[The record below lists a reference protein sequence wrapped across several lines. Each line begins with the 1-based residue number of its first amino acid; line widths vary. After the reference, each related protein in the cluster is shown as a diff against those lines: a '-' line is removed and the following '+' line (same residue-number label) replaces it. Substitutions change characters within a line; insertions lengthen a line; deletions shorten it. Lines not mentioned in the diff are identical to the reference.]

1 MVKKTLLSMAIAA
14 AVVSLAGCNVSTTDK
29 YDNKII
35 NEGVQYGPAS
45 SVYPIFAPEA
55 GQVPLAIDFL
65 FADAGASDGTTNT
78 ADTCPAVTTAINKLD
93 GFSTVAPLYIEFS
106 ADLDP
111 ATVQAG
117 ETVILVKLANA
128 KDHSSIDA
136 LDLVTI
142 LEATNGVPFSPKGIA
157 PTSYEAN
164 VISMNDGRTP
174 AIQIL
179 LKEPLEPKTKYLVM
193 LTNGIKGANGETIGQ
208 STTYAHAIGSDEIVN
223 PDLAPVRGALQGWQ
237 QLAQGFLA
245 SGTPLVANAKG
256 KAVFNYAFTTGG
268 TDDVLKAM
276 AAPGTFLQGQVAAQI
291 TSIDIGEGA
300 ITAAVIG
307 GGGNQAAADAQLD
320 TIAGLVATQINA
332 ENPGTLPTTDGATIR
347 PILKSTESLQPYYL
361 AGLRMAITTSKGA
374 PVIAAIDTPKSRDY
388 NAIIS
393 APNTAV
399 PVSYDAF
406 LTAQVTPKVEA
417 QITSIAV
424 GEGAITQAVIGGG
437 GNQAAA
443 DAQLDTIAGLV
454 ATQIN
459 AENPGTLPTTDGAT
473 IRPILK
479 STESLQPYYLAGL
492 RMAITTS
499 KGAPVI
505 AAIDTPKSRDYNA
518 IISAPNTA
526 VPVSYDA
533 FLTAQVTPKVEAQI
547 ISIAV
552 GEGAITQA
560 VIGGGGNQAAAD
572 AQLDTIA
579 GLVATQINAENPG
592 TLPTTDGATI
602 RPILKSTESLQP
614 YYLTGLRTAI
624 TTSQVDALSSKGN
637 IYQGGLSIPNYLPA
651 SEAGKADGE
660 LGTWIASA
668 DAATALGLD
677 AAPTDVDG
685 STNVTYRFPFAKNL
699 GMNTVPVMATL
710 PDATACPKP
719 ADGYP
724 VVIYQHGITVD
735 RTAGV
740 LVGNALATSPVCTA
754 MVAIDHTMHGV
765 APGNAT
771 GLVFSTEKVAS
782 SVNLQD
788 PSTYA
793 ASPFAAVRAGTLAQ
807 NPDNWMKD
815 LHERHNN
822 VGKNAAQANVE
833 MKFASAGETADV
845 GASGDLYIN
854 LNNFARTRDAMR
866 QTVLDLMN
874 LNASIGAMDIDGSG
888 DLVVSPDGTITNPDL
903 DPSKVYFIGHSL
915 GAIIGT
921 TFVAVNNDPD
931 VQAFNGNLP
940 KIQGAI
946 LGNGGGGVVKLLENS
961 PSIGGAKILPG
972 LQAAAGLDQGSAD
985 IEKFFGVMQAM
996 VDSADPINFAGAE
1009 HMKTLPILSYEA
1021 VGGVGDAKPDLVVPN
1036 NALNAT
1042 VATAKSYLAGTD
1054 PLVKLLGITTQYD
1067 QSTASALQQNPDGI
1081 RANVRVGTGDHSTFS
1096 NANPQDTF
1104 AEIYGQIGSFI
1115 LSAGKAVNVDN
1126 TDVLE
1131 PAE

>member
-65 FADAGASDGTTNT
+65 FADAADSDGTANT
-78 ADTCPAVTTAINKLD
+78 ADTTPPVTTALNKLD

-111 ATVQAG
+111 STVVAG
-117 ETVILVKLANA
+117 QSVFLVKLRNGV
-128 KDHSSIDA
+128 DDPSIDA
-136 LDLVTI
+136 LNIDTI
-142 LEATNGVPFSPKGIA
+142 LASNPTNPFSSKPITPA
-157 PTSYEAN
+157 SYEARY
-164 VISMNDGRTP
+164 ITMDDGRTP

-179 LKEPLEPKTKYLVM
+179 LKEPLEPKTKYLVV
-193 LTNGIKGANGETIGQ
+193 LTDGIKGTNGETIGQ

-361 AGLRMAITTSKGA
+361 
-374 PVIAAIDTPKSRDY
+374 
-388 NAIIS
+388 
-393 APNTAV
+393 
-399 PVSYDAF
+399 
-406 LTAQVTPKVEA
+406 
-417 QITSIAV
+417 
-424 GEGAITQAVIGGG
+424 
-437 GNQAAA
+437 
-443 DAQLDTIAGLV
+443 
-454 ATQIN
+454 
-459 AENPGTLPTTDGAT
+459 
-473 IRPILK
+473 
-479 STESLQPYYLAGL
+479 
-492 RMAITTS
+492 
-499 KGAPVI
+499 
-505 AAIDTPKSRDYNA
+505 
-518 IISAPNTA
+518 
-526 VPVSYDA
+526 
-533 FLTAQVTPKVEAQI
+533 
-547 ISIAV
+547 
-552 GEGAITQA
+552 
-560 VIGGGGNQAAAD
+560 
-572 AQLDTIA
+572 
-579 GLVATQINAENPG
+579 
-592 TLPTTDGATI
+592 
-602 RPILKSTESLQP
+602 
-614 YYLTGLRTAI
+614 TGLRTAI

-660 LGTWIASA
+660 LGTWVAST

-677 AAPTDVDG
+677 AAPTDVDD

-740 LVGNALATSPVCTA
+740 LVGNALAKACVA

-771 GLVFSTEKVAS
+771 GLVFSTDKIS
-782 SVNLQD
+782 STAQGVDLAKLMGGTVDEQKAEQAKLA
-788 PSTYA
+788 T
-793 ASPFAAVRAGTLAQ
+793 SPFAFFLHNPAVNGVNSALA
-807 NPDNWMKD
+807 DIA
-815 LHERHNN
+815 ERHNN
-822 VGKNAAQANVE
+822 VGKDAAQANVQ
-833 MKFASAGETADV
+833 MKFASAGDAADV

-874 LNASIGAMDIDGSG
+874 LNATIGDMDVDADGNS
-888 DLVVSPDGTITNPDL
+888 DFDA
-903 DPSKVYFIGHSL
+903 SKVYFVGHSL

-972 LQAAAGLDQGSAD
+972 LQAAAGLEQGSAD

-1021 VGGVGDAKPDLVVPN
+1021 VGGVDDAKPDLVVPN
-1036 NALNAT
+1036 NALDAE
-1042 VATAKSYLAGTD
+1042 VATTKSYLAGTD
-1054 PLVKLLGITTQYD
+1054 PLVTLLGIETQFD
-1067 QSTASALQQNPDGI
+1067 DSAVTLADPDGV
-1081 RANVRVGTGDHSTFS
+1081 RVNVRVGTGDHSTFS

>member
-479 STESLQPYYLAGL
+479 STESLQPYYL
-492 RMAITTS
+492 
-499 KGAPVI
+499 
-505 AAIDTPKSRDYNA
+505 
-518 IISAPNTA
+518 
-526 VPVSYDA
+526 
-533 FLTAQVTPKVEAQI
+533 
-547 ISIAV
+547 
-552 GEGAITQA
+552 
-560 VIGGGGNQAAAD
+560 
-572 AQLDTIA
+572 
-579 GLVATQINAENPG
+579 
-592 TLPTTDGATI
+592 
-602 RPILKSTESLQP
+602 
-614 YYLTGLRTAI
+614 TGLRTAI

-660 LGTWIASA
+660 LGTWVASA

-788 PSTYA
+788 PSTYT
-793 ASPFAAVRAGTLAQ
+793 ASPFAAVRAATLAQ
-807 NPDNWMKD
+807 TSVPW
-815 LHERHNN
+815 LEALGERHNN
-822 VGKNAAQANVE
+822 VGKDASSQNVA
-833 MKFASAGETADV
+833 MKFAAAGDAADV

-874 LNASIGAMDIDGSG
+874 LNATIGDMDVDADGNS
-888 DLVVSPDGTITNPDL
+888 DFDA
-903 DPSKVYFIGHSL
+903 SKVYFVGHSL

-972 LQAAAGLDQGSAD
+972 LKAAAGLEQGSAD

-1036 NALNAT
+1036 NALDAE

-1054 PLVKLLGITTQYD
+1054 PLVTLLGIETQFD
-1067 QSTASALQQNPDGI
+1067 DSA
-1081 RANVRVGTGDHSTFS
+1081 
-1096 NANPQDTF
+1096 
-1104 AEIYGQIGSFI
+1104 
-1115 LSAGKAVNVDN
+1115 VDRK
-1126 TDVLE
+1126 
-1131 PAE
+1131 

>member
-65 FADAGASDGTTNT
+65 FADAADSDGTANT
-78 ADTCPAVTTAINKLD
+78 ADTTPPVTTALNKLD

-111 ATVQAG
+111 STVVAG
-117 ETVILVKLANA
+117 QSVFLVKLRNGV
-128 KDHSSIDA
+128 DDPSIDA
-136 LDLVTI
+136 LNIDTI
-142 LEATNGVPFSPKGIA
+142 LASNPTNPFSSKPITPA
-157 PTSYEAN
+157 SYEARY
-164 VISMNDGRTP
+164 ITMDDGRTP

-179 LKEPLEPKTKYLVM
+179 LKEPLEPKTKYLVV
-193 LTNGIKGANGETIGQ
+193 LTDGIKGTNGETIGQ
-208 STTYAHAIGSDEIVN
+208 STTYAHAIGSDKIVN

-245 SGTPLVANAKG
+245 SETPLVANAKG

-361 AGLRMAITTSKGA
+361 AGLRMAITTSKDA

-406 LTAQVTPKVEA
+406 LTAQVTPNVEA

-443 DAQLDTIAGLV
+443 DAQLDAIAGLV
-454 ATQIN
+454 ATQI
-459 AENPGTLPTTDGAT
+459 D
-473 IRPILK
+473 
-479 STESLQPYYLAGL
+479 
-492 RMAITTS
+492 
-499 KGAPVI
+499 
-505 AAIDTPKSRDYNA
+505 
-518 IISAPNTA
+518 
-526 VPVSYDA
+526 
-533 FLTAQVTPKVEAQI
+533 
-547 ISIAV
+547 
-552 GEGAITQA
+552 
-560 VIGGGGNQAAAD
+560 
-572 AQLDTIA
+572 
-579 GLVATQINAENPG
+579 AENPG

-660 LGTWIASA
+660 LGTWVASA

-788 PSTYA
+788 PSTYT
-793 ASPFAAVRAGTLAQ
+793 ASPFAAVRAATLAQ
-807 NPDNWMKD
+807 TSVPW
-815 LHERHNN
+815 LEALGERHNN
-822 VGKNAAQANVE
+822 VGKDASSQNVA
-833 MKFASAGETADV
+833 MKFAAAGDAADV

-874 LNASIGAMDIDGSG
+874 LNATIGDMDVDADGNS
-888 DLVVSPDGTITNPDL
+888 DFDA
-903 DPSKVYFIGHSL
+903 SKVYFVGHSL

-972 LQAAAGLDQGSAD
+972 LQAAAGLEQGSAD

-996 VDSADPINFAGAE
+996 VDSADPINFVSAP
-1009 HMKTLPILSYEA
+1009 HMQTLPILSYEA
-1021 VGGVGDAKPDLVVPN
+1021 VGGVDDAKPDLVVPN
-1036 NALNAT
+1036 NALDAE

-1054 PLVKLLGITTQYD
+1054 PLVTLLGIETQFD
-1067 QSTASALQQNPDGI
+1067 DSAVTLADPDGV
-1081 RANVRVGTGDHSTFS
+1081 RVNVRVGTGDHSTFS
-1096 NANPQDTF
+1096 NADPQETF

-1115 LSAGKAVNVDN
+1115 LQAGKAVQVTDN
-1126 TDVLE
+1126 SVLA
-1131 PAE
+1131 PAAE

>member
-65 FADAGASDGTTNT
+65 FADAADSDGTANT
-78 ADTCPAVTTAINKLD
+78 ADTTPPVTTALNKLD

-111 ATVQAG
+111 STVVAG
-117 ETVILVKLANA
+117 QSVFLVKLRNGV
-128 KDHSSIDA
+128 DDPSIDA
-136 LDLVTI
+136 LNIDTI
-142 LEATNGVPFSPKGIA
+142 LASNPTNPFSSKPITPA
-157 PTSYEAN
+157 SYEARY
-164 VISMNDGRTP
+164 ITMDDGRTP

-179 LKEPLEPKTKYLVM
+179 LKEPLEPKTKYLVV
-193 LTNGIKGANGETIGQ
+193 LTDGIKGTNGETIGQ

-332 ENPGTLPTTDGATIR
+332 EYPGTLPTTDGATFR

-361 AGLRMAITTSKGA
+361 ASLRMAITNSKGD

-437 GNQAAA
+437 GNKE
-443 DAQLDTIAGLV
+443 
-454 ATQIN
+454 
-459 AENPGTLPTTDGAT
+459 AEDE
-473 IRPILK
+473 K
-479 STESLQPYYLAGL
+479 
-492 RMAITTS
+492 
-499 KGAPVI
+499 
-505 AAIDTPKSRDYNA
+505 
-518 IISAPNTA
+518 
-526 VPVSYDA
+526 
-533 FLTAQVTPKVEAQI
+533 
-547 ISIAV
+547 
-552 GEGAITQA
+552 
-560 VIGGGGNQAAAD
+560 
-572 AQLDTIA
+572 LDTIA

-660 LGTWIASA
+660 LGTWVASA

-788 PSTYA
+788 PSTYT
-793 ASPFAAVRAGTLAQ
+793 ASPFAAVRAATLAQ
-807 NPDNWMKD
+807 TSVPW
-815 LHERHNN
+815 LEALGERHNN
-822 VGKNAAQANVE
+822 VGKDASSQNVA
-833 MKFASAGETADV
+833 MKFAAAGDAADV

-874 LNASIGAMDIDGSG
+874 LNATIGDMDVDADGNS
-888 DLVVSPDGTITNPDL
+888 DFDA
-903 DPSKVYFIGHSL
+903 SKVYFVGHSL

-972 LQAAAGLDQGSAD
+972 LKAAAGLEQGSAD

>member
-443 DAQLDTIAGLV
+443 DAQLDAIAGLV
-454 ATQIN
+454 ATQI
-459 AENPGTLPTTDGAT
+459 D
-473 IRPILK
+473 
-479 STESLQPYYLAGL
+479 
-492 RMAITTS
+492 
-499 KGAPVI
+499 
-505 AAIDTPKSRDYNA
+505 
-518 IISAPNTA
+518 
-526 VPVSYDA
+526 
-533 FLTAQVTPKVEAQI
+533 
-547 ISIAV
+547 
-552 GEGAITQA
+552 
-560 VIGGGGNQAAAD
+560 
-572 AQLDTIA
+572 
-579 GLVATQINAENPG
+579 AENPG

-624 TTSQVDALSSKGN
+624 TTSQVAALSSKGN

-651 SEAGKADGE
+651 SEAGKADSE
-660 LGTWIASA
+660 LGTWVASA

-685 STNVTYRFPFAKNL
+685 STNVTYRFPFAEK
-699 GMNTVPVMATL
+699 VSDDVIPVMATL
-710 PDATACPKP
+710 PADDGACAKSNFT
-719 ADGYP
+719 DGYP

-740 LVGNALATSPVCTA
+740 LVGNALAKACVA

-771 GLVFSTEKVAS
+771 DLLF
-782 SVNLQD
+782 SVNTIAEGAVDGAGSPTAL
-788 PSTYA
+788 A
-793 ASPFAAVRAGTLAQ
+793 AKSPFAVARAGAAGQGSTFFASL
-807 NPDNWMKD
+807 K
-815 LHERHNN
+815 ERHNN

-833 MKFASAGETADV
+833 MKFASAGATADV

-854 LNNFARTRDAMR
+854 LQNFARTRDAMR

-874 LNASIGAMDIDGSG
+874 LNATIGDMDVDADGNS
-888 DLVVSPDGTITNPDL
+888 DFDA
-903 DPSKVYFIGHSL
+903 SKVYFVGHSL

-972 LQAAAGLDQGSAD
+972 LKAA
-985 IEKFFGVMQAM
+985 
-996 VDSADPINFAGAE
+996 
-1009 HMKTLPILSYEA
+1009 
-1021 VGGVGDAKPDLVVPN
+1021 
-1036 NALNAT
+1036 
-1042 VATAKSYLAGTD
+1042 
-1054 PLVKLLGITTQYD
+1054 
-1067 QSTASALQQNPDGI
+1067 
-1081 RANVRVGTGDHSTFS
+1081 
-1096 NANPQDTF
+1096 
-1104 AEIYGQIGSFI
+1104 
-1115 LSAGKAVNVDN
+1115 
-1126 TDVLE
+1126 
-1131 PAE
+1131 

>member
-65 FADAGASDGTTNT
+65 FADAADSDGTANT
-78 ADTCPAVTTAINKLD
+78 ADTTPPVTTALNKLD

-111 ATVQAG
+111 STVVAG
-117 ETVILVKLANA
+117 QSVFLVKLRNGV
-128 KDHSSIDA
+128 DDPSIDA
-136 LDLVTI
+136 LNIDTI
-142 LEATNGVPFSPKGIA
+142 LASNPTNPFSSKPITPA
-157 PTSYEAN
+157 SYEARY
-164 VISMNDGRTP
+164 ITMDDGRTP

-179 LKEPLEPKTKYLVM
+179 LKEPLEPKTKYLVV
-193 LTNGIKGANGETIGQ
+193 LTDGIKGTNGETIGQ

-276 AAPGTFLQGQVAAQI
+276 AAPGTFL
-291 TSIDIGEGA
+291 
-300 ITAAVIG
+300 
-307 GGGNQAAADAQLD
+307 
-320 TIAGLVATQINA
+320 
-332 ENPGTLPTTDGATIR
+332 
-347 PILKSTESLQPYYL
+347 
-361 AGLRMAITTSKGA
+361 
-374 PVIAAIDTPKSRDY
+374 
-388 NAIIS
+388 
-393 APNTAV
+393 
-399 PVSYDAF
+399 
-406 LTAQVTPKVEA
+406 TAQMPTYMHA
-417 QITSIAV
+417 
-424 GEGAITQAVIGGG
+424 EGAITQKAVAIGV
-437 GNQAAA
+437 ATA
-443 DAQLDTIAGLV
+443 IAGLGADPTPEQIAA
-454 ATQIN
+454 ATAAGTAGGEATAQGQFALIAQGVGQKLN
-459 AENPGTLPTTDGAT
+459 AANVGNPNWTDLPLGDGAALRT
-473 IRPILK
+473 MMIDSDDLR
-479 STESLQPYYLAGL
+479 PYYYAGL
-492 RMAITTS
+492 ITTIADGQ
-499 KGAPVI
+499 GAGL
-505 AAIDTPKSRDYNA
+505 D
-518 IISAPNTA
+518 TA
-526 VPVSYDA
+526 VDKPQTRTYQAIVHGPATPVAVPYDN
-533 FLTAQVTPKVEAQI
+533 FFTAQVAPKVTALI
-547 ISIAV
+547 IEKTQQENPSDLQKIGAAEGIIAASV
-552 GEGAITQA
+552 GS
-560 VIGGGGNQAAAD
+560 AAAE
-572 AQLDTIA
+572 ATLNGIA
-579 GLVATQINAENPG
+579 LQTANVINAGAGSEVV
-592 TLPTTDGATI
+592 PTTNGGADARAVFKNTSSPASI
-602 RPILKSTESLQP
+602 VEGYVKG
-614 YYLTGLRTAI
+614 LTTAI
-624 TTSQVDALSSKGN
+624 VTSQVASLSSGGA

-651 SEAGKADGE
+651 SEAGKADSA
-660 LGTWIASA
+660 LGTWVASA

-710 PDATACPKP
+710 PDATACTKP

-822 VGKNAAQANVE
+822 VGKNAAQANVAMVFKNE
-833 MKFASAGETADV
+833 AGATATADV

-874 LNASIGAMDIDGSG
+874 LNATIGDMDVDADGNS
-888 DLVVSPDGTITNPDL
+888 DFDA
-903 DPSKVYFIGHSL
+903 SKVYFVGHSL

-972 LQAAAGLDQGSAD
+972 LKAAAGLEQGSAD

-1021 VGGVGDAKPDLVVPN
+1021 VGGVDDAKPDLVVPN
-1036 NALNAT
+1036 NALDAE

-1054 PLVKLLGITTQYD
+1054 PLVTLLGIETQFD
-1067 QSTASALQQNPDGI
+1067 DSAVTLADPDGV
-1081 RANVRVGTGDHSTFS
+1081 RVNVRVGTGDHSTFS
-1096 NANPQDTF
+1096 NADPQETF

-1115 LSAGKAVNVDN
+1115 LQAGKAVQVTDN
-1126 TDVLE
+1126 SVLA
-1131 PAE
+1131 PAAE

>member
-35 NEGVQYGPAS
+35 NEGVQYGPTS

-65 FADAGASDGTTNT
+65 FADAGASDGTANT
-78 ADTCPAVTTAINKLD
+78 APDSENPVITALNKLD

-106 ADLDP
+106 EA
-111 ATVQAG
+111 
-117 ETVILVKLANA
+117 
-128 KDHSSIDA
+128 IDA
-136 LDLVTI
+136 NTV
-142 LEATNGVPFSPKGIA
+142 EAGKTVFLAKLNPKGGEA
-157 PTSYEAN
+157 LVVDETNPFNTSSPITPAAYEARA
-164 VISMNDGRTP
+164 ITLDDGRTP

-179 LKEPLEPKTKYLVM
+179 LKKPLEPKTKYLVV
-193 LTNGIKGANGETIGQ
+193 LTDGIKGANGETIGQ

-223 PDLAPVRGALQGWQ
+223 DDLAPVRSALQGWQ
-237 QLAQGFLA
+237 DLANGFLA
-245 SGTPLVANAKG
+245 GVIQSKE
-256 KAVFNYAFTTGG
+256 KSVFNYTFTTGG

-276 AAPGTFLQGQVAAQI
+276 AAPGIFMAKQLPTIAHAEGAISKSVIEEALGLGADQATAEAQAGGTLLQIAQGTAMKINAGAGATVIPVDANTRTVLLASAQFAPMYYAGLITTIADGQGAGLDTAVDKPQTRTYQAIVQGPADAVAVTYDAFFTAQIAAQVEKTVEEQI
-291 TSIDIGEGA
+291 TSIAIGEGA
-300 ITAAVIG
+300 ITQAVID
-307 GGGNQAAADAQLD
+307 GGGNQAMADGQLD
-320 TIAGLVATQINA
+320 LIAGAVATEINA
-332 ENPGTLPTTDGATIR
+332 NDGSLPTTDGATIR
-347 PILKSTESLQPYYL
+347 PVLKSTEELQPYYL
-361 AGLRMAITTSKGA
+361 AGLRKAITDSQIPGA
-374 PVIAAIDTPKSRDY
+374 IAA
-388 NAIIS
+388 N
-393 APNTAV
+393 
-399 PVSYDAF
+399 
-406 LTAQVTPKVEA
+406 L
-417 QITSIAV
+417 
-424 GEGAITQAVIGGG
+424 
-437 GNQAAA
+437 
-443 DAQLDTIAGLV
+443 
-454 ATQIN
+454 
-459 AENPGTLPTTDGAT
+459 PG
-473 IRPILK
+473 
-479 STESLQPYYLAGL
+479 
-492 RMAITTS
+492 
-499 KGAPVI
+499 
-505 AAIDTPKSRDYNA
+505 
-518 IISAPNTA
+518 
-526 VPVSYDA
+526 
-533 FLTAQVTPKVEAQI
+533 
-547 ISIAV
+547 
-552 GEGAITQA
+552 
-560 VIGGGGNQAAAD
+560 
-572 AQLDTIA
+572 
-579 GLVATQINAENPG
+579 
-592 TLPTTDGATI
+592 
-602 RPILKSTESLQP
+602 
-614 YYLTGLRTAI
+614 
-624 TTSQVDALSSKGN
+624 LSSKGS

-660 LGTWIASA
+660 LGTWVASA

-724 VVIYQHGITVD
+724 VVNYQHGINVD

-822 VGKNAAQANVE
+822 VGKNAAQANVAMVFKNE
-833 MKFASAGETADV
+833 AGATATADV

-874 LNASIGAMDIDGSG
+874 LNATIGDMDVDADGNS
-888 DLVVSPDGTITNPDL
+888 DFDA
-903 DPSKVYFIGHSL
+903 SKVYFVGHSL

-940 KIQGAI
+940 KIQGSI

-972 LQAAAGLDQGSAD
+972 LKAAAGLEQGSAD

-1021 VGGVGDAKPDLVVPN
+1021 VGGVGDAKPDLVMPN

>member
-65 FADAGASDGTTNT
+65 FADAADSDGTANT
-78 ADTCPAVTTAINKLD
+78 ADTTPPVTTALNKLD

-111 ATVQAG
+111 STVVAG
-117 ETVILVKLANA
+117 QSVFLVKLRNGV
-128 KDHSSIDA
+128 DDPSIDA
-136 LDLVTI
+136 LNIDTI
-142 LEATNGVPFSPKGIA
+142 LASNPTNPFSSKPITPA
-157 PTSYEAN
+157 SYEARY
-164 VISMNDGRTP
+164 ITMDDGRTP

-179 LKEPLEPKTKYLVM
+179 LKEPLEPKTKYLVV
-193 LTNGIKGANGETIGQ
+193 LTDGIKGTNGETIGQ

-276 AAPGTFLQGQVAAQI
+276 AAPGTFLQWQVAAQI

-479 STESLQPYYLAGL
+479 STESLQPYYL
-492 RMAITTS
+492 
-499 KGAPVI
+499 
-505 AAIDTPKSRDYNA
+505 
-518 IISAPNTA
+518 
-526 VPVSYDA
+526 
-533 FLTAQVTPKVEAQI
+533 
-547 ISIAV
+547 
-552 GEGAITQA
+552 
-560 VIGGGGNQAAAD
+560 
-572 AQLDTIA
+572 
-579 GLVATQINAENPG
+579 
-592 TLPTTDGATI
+592 
-602 RPILKSTESLQP
+602 
-614 YYLTGLRTAI
+614 TGLRTAI

-660 LGTWIASA
+660 LGTWVASA

-788 PSTYA
+788 PSTYT
-793 ASPFAAVRAGTLAQ
+793 ASPFAAVRAATLAQ
-807 NPDNWMKD
+807 TSVPW
-815 LHERHNN
+815 LEALGERHNN
-822 VGKNAAQANVE
+822 VGKDASSQNVA
-833 MKFASAGETADV
+833 MKFAAAGDAADV

-874 LNASIGAMDIDGSG
+874 LNATIGDMDVDADGNS
-888 DLVVSPDGTITNPDL
+888 DFDA
-903 DPSKVYFIGHSL
+903 SKVYFVGHSL

-972 LQAAAGLDQGSAD
+972 LKAAAGLEQGSAD

>member
-35 NEGVQYGPAS
+35 NEGVQYGPTS
-45 SVYPIFAPEA
+45 SVYLIFAPEA

-65 FADAGASDGTTNT
+65 FADAGASDGTANT
-78 ADTCPAVTTAINKLD
+78 APDSENPVITALNKLD

-106 ADLDP
+106 EA
-111 ATVQAG
+111 
-117 ETVILVKLANA
+117 
-128 KDHSSIDA
+128 IDA
-136 LDLVTI
+136 NTV
-142 LEATNGVPFSPKGIA
+142 EAGKTVFLAKLNPKGGEA
-157 PTSYEAN
+157 LVVDETNPFNTSSPITPAAYEARA
-164 VISMNDGRTP
+164 ITLDDGRTP

-179 LKEPLEPKTKYLVM
+179 LKKPLEPKTKYLVV
-193 LTNGIKGANGETIGQ
+193 LTDGIKGANGETIGQ

-223 PDLAPVRGALQGWQ
+223 DDLAPVRSALQGWQ
-237 QLAQGFLA
+237 DLANGFLA
-245 SGTPLVANAKG
+245 GVIQSKE
-256 KAVFNYAFTTGG
+256 KSVFNYTFTTGG

-276 AAPGTFLQGQVAAQI
+276 AAPGTFL
-291 TSIDIGEGA
+291 
-300 ITAAVIG
+300 
-307 GGGNQAAADAQLD
+307 
-320 TIAGLVATQINA
+320 
-332 ENPGTLPTTDGATIR
+332 
-347 PILKSTESLQPYYL
+347 ESSVKQ
-361 AGLRMAITTSKGA
+361 
-374 PVIAAIDTPKSRDY
+374 
-388 NAIIS
+388 
-393 APNTAV
+393 
-399 PVSYDAF
+399 
-406 LTAQVTPKVEA
+406 

-424 GEGAITQAVIGGG
+424 GEGAIKQA
-437 GNQAAA
+437 
-443 DAQLDTIAGLV
+443 TIAKELADGKTQPQAEAIAEGTLDFIAGEV

-459 AENPGTLPTTDGAT
+459 AGGGSLPTDGAT
-473 IRPILK
+473 VRPILK
-479 STESLQPYYLAGL
+479 SSESLQPYYLAGL
-492 RMAITTS
+492 QNAATIGKQEDVAAEVDMPTS
-499 KGAPVI
+499 RAYK
-505 AAIDTPKSRDYNA
+505 A
-518 IISAPNTA
+518 IINPDDGKALP
-526 VPVSYDA
+526 VPYDD
-533 FLTAQVTPKVEAQI
+533 LLESQVAPKVAEQI
-547 ISIAV
+547 TSIAV
-552 GEGAITQA
+552 GEGAIKQA
-560 VIGGGGNQAAAD
+560 
-572 AQLDTIA
+572 TIA
-579 GLVATQINAENPG
+579 KELADGKTQPQAEAIAEGTLDSIAGEVATQINAG
-592 TLPTTDGATI
+592 GGSLPIDGAI
-602 RPILKSTESLQP
+602 VRPILKSTEELQP
-614 YYLTGLRTAI
+614 HYLAGLRAAI
-624 TTSQVDALSSKGN
+624 TKSQVDDLSSKGS

-651 SEAGKADGE
+651 SEAGTADGE
-660 LGTWIASA
+660 LGTWVASD
-668 DAATALGLD
+668 DAAKALGLP
-677 AAPTDVDG
+677 AAPRDCDGIPDKEGKLCSKVDPNK
-685 STNVTYRFPFAKNL
+685 SNVTYRFPFANKL
-699 GMNTVPVMATL
+699 DDITIPVMATL
-710 PDATACPKP
+710 PNATECPKP
-719 ADGYP
+719 PAGYP

-740 LVGNALATSPVCTA
+740 LVGNALATYPVCTA

-771 GLVFSTEKVAS
+771 GLTFNVETV
-782 SVNLQD
+782 SVD
-788 PSTYA
+788 SPATK
-793 ASPFAAVRAGTLAQ
+793 SPFAAVRAGTLAQ

-822 VGKNAAQANVE
+822 VGKNAAQQNVA
-833 MKFASAGETADV
+833 MAFKAAGEEADV

-888 DLVVSPDGTITNPDL
+888 DLVVNPDGTIIEPDL

-972 LQAAAGLDQGSAD
+972 LQAAAGLEQGSAD

>member
-65 FADAGASDGTTNT
+65 FADAADSDGTANT
-78 ADTCPAVTTAINKLD
+78 ADTTPPVTTALNKLD

-111 ATVQAG
+111 STVVAG
-117 ETVILVKLANA
+117 QSVFLVKLRNGV
-128 KDHSSIDA
+128 DDPSIDA
-136 LDLVTI
+136 LNIDTI
-142 LEATNGVPFSPKGIA
+142 LASNPTNPFSSKPITPA
-157 PTSYEAN
+157 SYEARY
-164 VISMNDGRTP
+164 ITMDDGRTP

-179 LKEPLEPKTKYLVM
+179 LKEPLEPKTKYLVV
-193 LTNGIKGANGETIGQ
+193 LTDGIKGTNGETIGQ

-374 PVIAAIDTPKSRDY
+374 PAIAEIDTPKSRDY

-417 QITSIAV
+417 QIT
-424 GEGAITQAVIGGG
+424 
-437 GNQAAA
+437 
-443 DAQLDTIAGLV
+443 
-454 ATQIN
+454 
-459 AENPGTLPTTDGAT
+459 
-473 IRPILK
+473 
-479 STESLQPYYLAGL
+479 
-492 RMAITTS
+492 
-499 KGAPVI
+499 
-505 AAIDTPKSRDYNA
+505 
-518 IISAPNTA
+518 
-526 VPVSYDA
+526 
-533 FLTAQVTPKVEAQI
+533 
-547 ISIAV
+547 SIAV

-660 LGTWIASA
+660 LGTWVASA

-788 PSTYA
+788 PSTYT
-793 ASPFAAVRAGTLAQ
+793 ASPFAAVRAATLAQ
-807 NPDNWMKD
+807 TSVPW
-815 LHERHNN
+815 LEALGERHNN
-822 VGKNAAQANVE
+822 VGKDASSQNVA
-833 MKFASAGETADV
+833 MKFAAAGDAADV

-866 QTVLDLMN
+866 QIGR
-874 LNASIGAMDIDGSG
+874 ASC
-888 DLVVSPDGTITNPDL
+888 
-903 DPSKVYFIGHSL
+903 
-915 GAIIGT
+915 
-921 TFVAVNNDPD
+921 
-931 VQAFNGNLP
+931 
-940 KIQGAI
+940 
-946 LGNGGGGVVKLLENS
+946 
-961 PSIGGAKILPG
+961 
-972 LQAAAGLDQGSAD
+972 
-985 IEKFFGVMQAM
+985 
-996 VDSADPINFAGAE
+996 
-1009 HMKTLPILSYEA
+1009 
-1021 VGGVGDAKPDLVVPN
+1021 
-1036 NALNAT
+1036 
-1042 VATAKSYLAGTD
+1042 
-1054 PLVKLLGITTQYD
+1054 
-1067 QSTASALQQNPDGI
+1067 
-1081 RANVRVGTGDHSTFS
+1081 
-1096 NANPQDTF
+1096 
-1104 AEIYGQIGSFI
+1104 
-1115 LSAGKAVNVDN
+1115 
-1126 TDVLE
+1126 
-1131 PAE
+1131 

>member
-35 NEGVQYGPAS
+35 NEGVQYGPTS

-65 FADAGASDGTTNT
+65 FADAGASDGTANT
-78 ADTCPAVTTAINKLD
+78 APDSENPVITALNKLD

-106 ADLDP
+106 EA
-111 ATVQAG
+111 
-117 ETVILVKLANA
+117 
-128 KDHSSIDA
+128 IDA
-136 LDLVTI
+136 NTV
-142 LEATNGVPFSPKGIA
+142 EAGKTVFLAKLNPKGGEA
-157 PTSYEAN
+157 LVVDEANPFNTSSPITPVAYEARA
-164 VISMNDGRTP
+164 ITLDDGRTP

-179 LKEPLEPKTKYLVM
+179 LKEPLEPKTKYLVV

-276 AAPGTFLQGQVAAQI
+276 AAPGTFL
-291 TSIDIGEGA
+291 
-300 ITAAVIG
+300 
-307 GGGNQAAADAQLD
+307 
-320 TIAGLVATQINA
+320 
-332 ENPGTLPTTDGATIR
+332 
-347 PILKSTESLQPYYL
+347 
-361 AGLRMAITTSKGA
+361 
-374 PVIAAIDTPKSRDY
+374 
-388 NAIIS
+388 
-393 APNTAV
+393 
-399 PVSYDAF
+399 
-406 LTAQVTPKVEA
+406 TAQMPTYMHA
-417 QITSIAV
+417 
-424 GEGAITQAVIGGG
+424 EGAITQKAVAIGV
-437 GNQAAA
+437 ATA
-443 DAQLDTIAGLV
+443 IAGLGADPTPEQIAA
-454 ATQIN
+454 ATAAGTAGGEATAQGQFALIAQGVGQKLN
-459 AENPGTLPTTDGAT
+459 AANVGNPNWTDLPLGDGAALRT
-473 IRPILK
+473 MMIDSDDLR
-479 STESLQPYYLAGL
+479 PYYYAGL
-492 RMAITTS
+492 ITTIADGQ
-499 KGAPVI
+499 GAGL
-505 AAIDTPKSRDYNA
+505 D
-518 IISAPNTA
+518 TA
-526 VPVSYDA
+526 VDKPQTRTYQAIVHGPATPVAVPYDN
-533 FLTAQVTPKVEAQI
+533 FFTAQVAPKVTALI
-547 ISIAV
+547 IEKTQQENPSDLQKIGAAEGIIAASV
-552 GEGAITQA
+552 GS
-560 VIGGGGNQAAAD
+560 AAAE
-572 AQLDTIA
+572 ATLNGIA
-579 GLVATQINAENPG
+579 LQTANVINAGAGSEVV
-592 TLPTTDGATI
+592 PTTNGGADARAVFKNTSSPASI
-602 RPILKSTESLQP
+602 VEGYVKG
-614 YYLTGLRTAI
+614 LTTAI
-624 TTSQVDALSSKGN
+624 VTSQVASLSSGGA

-651 SEAGKADGE
+651 SEAGKADSA
-660 LGTWIASA
+660 LGTWVASA

-788 PSTYA
+788 PSTYT
-793 ASPFAAVRAGTLAQ
+793 ASPFAAVRAATLAQ
-807 NPDNWMKD
+807 TSVPW
-815 LHERHNN
+815 LEALGERHNN
-822 VGKNAAQANVE
+822 VGKDASSQNVA
-833 MKFASAGETADV
+833 MKFAAAGDAADV

-874 LNASIGAMDIDGSG
+874 LNATIGDMDVDADGNS
-888 DLVVSPDGTITNPDL
+888 DFDA
-903 DPSKVYFIGHSL
+903 SKVYFVGHSL

-972 LQAAAGLDQGSAD
+972 LKAAAGLEQGSAD

-996 VDSADPINFAGAE
+996 VDSADPINFVAAE
-1009 HMKTLPILSYEA
+1009 HMQALPILSYEA

-1036 NALNAT
+1036 NALNAA
-1042 VATAKSYLAGTD
+1042 VATAKSYLSGTD
-1054 PLVKLLGITTQYD
+1054 PLVDLLGITTQYD
-1067 QSTASALQQNPDGI
+1067 GSTDTGLQQDAEGI

-1096 NANPQDTF
+1096 NADPQATF

-1115 LSAGKAVNVDN
+1115 ATEGKAVNVSDE
-1126 TDVLE
+1126 TVLA
-1131 PAE
+1131 PAAE

>member
-1 MVKKTLLSMAIAA
+1 MPTSRAYKA
-14 AVVSLAGCNVSTTDK
+14 
-29 YDNKII
+29 II
-35 NEGVQYGPAS
+35 NPDDGKALP
-45 SVYPIFAPEA
+45 
-55 GQVPLAIDFL
+55 VPYDDLL
-65 FADAGASDGTTNT
+65 ESQ
-78 ADTCPAVTTAINKLD
+78 
-93 GFSTVAPLYIEFS
+93 VAP
-106 ADLDP
+106 
-111 ATVQAG
+111 
-117 ETVILVKLANA
+117 K
-128 KDHSSIDA
+128 
-136 LDLVTI
+136 
-142 LEATNGVPFSPKGIA
+142 
-157 PTSYEAN
+157 
-164 VISMNDGRTP
+164 
-174 AIQIL
+174 
-179 LKEPLEPKTKYLVM
+179 
-193 LTNGIKGANGETIGQ
+193 
-208 STTYAHAIGSDEIVN
+208 
-223 PDLAPVRGALQGWQ
+223 
-237 QLAQGFLA
+237 
-245 SGTPLVANAKG
+245 VA
-256 KAVFNYAFTTGG
+256 
-268 TDDVLKAM
+268 
-276 AAPGTFLQGQVAAQI
+276 
-291 TSIDIGEGA
+291 E
-300 ITAAVIG
+300 
-307 GGGNQAAADAQLD
+307 
-320 TIAGLVATQINA
+320 
-332 ENPGTLPTTDGATIR
+332 
-347 PILKSTESLQPYYL
+347 
-361 AGLRMAITTSKGA
+361 
-374 PVIAAIDTPKSRDY
+374 
-388 NAIIS
+388 
-393 APNTAV
+393 
-399 PVSYDAF
+399 
-406 LTAQVTPKVEA
+406 

-424 GEGAITQAVIGGG
+424 GEGAIKQA
-437 GNQAAA
+437 
-443 DAQLDTIAGLV
+443 TIAKELADGKTQPQAEAIAEGTLDFIAGEV

-459 AENPGTLPTTDGAT
+459 AGGGSLPTDGAT
-473 IRPILK
+473 VRPILK
-479 STESLQPYYLAGL
+479 SSESLQPYYLAGL
-492 RMAITTS
+492 QNAATIGKQEDVAAEVDMPTS
-499 KGAPVI
+499 RAYK
-505 AAIDTPKSRDYNA
+505 A
-518 IISAPNTA
+518 IINPDDGKALP
-526 VPVSYDA
+526 VPYDD
-533 FLTAQVTPKVEAQI
+533 LLESQVAPKVAEQI
-547 ISIAV
+547 TSIAV
-552 GEGAITQA
+552 GEGAIKQA
-560 VIGGGGNQAAAD
+560 
-572 AQLDTIA
+572 TIA
-579 GLVATQINAENPG
+579 KELADGKTQPQAEAIAEGTLDSIAGEVATQINAG
-592 TLPTTDGATI
+592 GGSLPIDGAI
-602 RPILKSTESLQP
+602 VRPILKSTEELQP
-614 YYLTGLRTAI
+614 HYLAGLRAAI
-624 TTSQVDALSSKGN
+624 TKSQVDDLSSKGS

-651 SEAGKADGE
+651 SEAGTADGE
-660 LGTWIASA
+660 LGTWVASD
-668 DAATALGLD
+668 DAAKALGLP
-677 AAPTDVDG
+677 AAPRDCDGIPDKEGKLCSKVDPNK
-685 STNVTYRFPFAKNL
+685 SNVTYRFPFANKL
-699 GMNTVPVMATL
+699 DDITIPVMATL
-710 PDATACPKP
+710 PNATECPKP
-719 ADGYP
+719 PAGYP

-740 LVGNALATSPVCTA
+740 LVGNALATYPVCTA

-771 GLVFSTEKVAS
+771 GLTFNVETV
-782 SVNLQD
+782 SVD
-788 PSTYA
+788 SPATK
-793 ASPFAAVRAGTLAQ
+793 SPFAAVRAGTLAQ

-822 VGKNAAQANVE
+822 VGKNAAQQNVA
-833 MKFASAGETADV
+833 MAFKAAGEEADV

-888 DLVVSPDGTITNPDL
+888 DLVVNPDGTITEPDL

-972 LQAAAGLDQGSAD
+972 LKAAAGLEQGSAD

>member
-65 FADAGASDGTTNT
+65 FADAADSDGTANT
-78 ADTCPAVTTAINKLD
+78 ADTTPPVTTALNKLD

-111 ATVQAG
+111 STVVAG
-117 ETVILVKLANA
+117 QSVFLVKLRNGV
-128 KDHSSIDA
+128 DDPSIDA
-136 LDLVTI
+136 LNIDTI
-142 LEATNGVPFSPKGIA
+142 LASNPTNPFSSKPITPA
-157 PTSYEAN
+157 SYEARY
-164 VISMNDGRTP
+164 ITMDDGRTP

-179 LKEPLEPKTKYLVM
+179 LKEPLEPKTKYLVV
-193 LTNGIKGANGETIGQ
+193 LTDGIKGTNGETIGQ

-443 DAQLDTIAGLV
+443 DAQLDAIAGLV
-454 ATQIN
+454 ATQI
-459 AENPGTLPTTDGAT
+459 D
-473 IRPILK
+473 
-479 STESLQPYYLAGL
+479 
-492 RMAITTS
+492 
-499 KGAPVI
+499 
-505 AAIDTPKSRDYNA
+505 
-518 IISAPNTA
+518 
-526 VPVSYDA
+526 
-533 FLTAQVTPKVEAQI
+533 
-547 ISIAV
+547 
-552 GEGAITQA
+552 
-560 VIGGGGNQAAAD
+560 
-572 AQLDTIA
+572 
-579 GLVATQINAENPG
+579 AENPG

-624 TTSQVDALSSKGN
+624 TTSQVAALSSKGN

-651 SEAGKADGE
+651 SEAGKADSE
-660 LGTWIASA
+660 LGTWVASA

-685 STNVTYRFPFAKNL
+685 STNVTYRFPFAEK
-699 GMNTVPVMATL
+699 VSDDVIPVMATL
-710 PDATACPKP
+710 PADDGACAKSNFT
-719 ADGYP
+719 DGYP

-740 LVGNALATSPVCTA
+740 LVGNALAKACVA

-771 GLVFSTEKVAS
+771 DLLF
-782 SVNLQD
+782 SVNTIAEGAVDGAGSPTAL
-788 PSTYA
+788 A
-793 ASPFAAVRAGTLAQ
+793 AKSPFAVARAGAAGQGSTFFASL
-807 NPDNWMKD
+807 K
-815 LHERHNN
+815 ERHNN
-822 VGKNAAQANVE
+822 VGKNAAQANVQ
-833 MKFASAGETADV
+833 MKFASAGDAADV

-874 LNASIGAMDIDGSG
+874 LNATIGDMDVDADGNS
-888 DLVVSPDGTITNPDL
+888 DFDA
-903 DPSKVYFIGHSL
+903 SKVYFIGHSL
-915 GAIIGT
+915 GGIIGT
-921 TFVAVNNDPD
+921 TFVAVNNDPA
-931 VQAFNGNLP
+931 VRAYNSNLP
-940 KIQGAI
+940 EIKAAI
-946 LGNGGGGVVKLLENS
+946 LGNAGGGVVKLLENS

-972 LQAAAGLDQGSAD
+972 LQAAAGLEQGSAD

-996 VDSADPINFAGAE
+996 VDSADPINFVSAP
-1009 HMKTLPILSYEA
+1009 HMQNLPILSYTA
-1021 VGGVGDAKPDLVVPN
+1021 VDDLVVPN
-1036 NALNAT
+1036 TAETAT
-1042 VATAKSYLAGTD
+1042 VDTAKSYLSGTD
-1054 PLVKLLGITTQYD
+1054 PLVKALGITEVVNG
-1067 QSTASALQQNPDGI
+1067 STALGPVMETRISI
-1081 RANVRVGTGDHSTFS
+1081 RTDAEKSDHSTFS
-1096 NANPQDTF
+1096 NAKPAETF
-1104 AEIYGQIGSFI
+1104 AEIYKQIGSFI
-1115 LSAGKAVNVDN
+1115 SSGSPLVLQGINVTDN
-1126 TDVLE
+1126 TVLE
-1131 PAE
+1131 QVE

>member
-35 NEGVQYGPAS
+35 NEGVQYGPTS

-65 FADAGASDGTTNT
+65 FADAGASDGTANT
-78 ADTCPAVTTAINKLD
+78 APDSENPVITALNKLD

-106 ADLDP
+106 EA
-111 ATVQAG
+111 
-117 ETVILVKLANA
+117 
-128 KDHSSIDA
+128 IDA
-136 LDLVTI
+136 NTV
-142 LEATNGVPFSPKGIA
+142 EAGKTVFLAKLNPKGGEA
-157 PTSYEAN
+157 LVVDETNPFNTSSPITPAAYEARA
-164 VISMNDGRTP
+164 ITLDDGRTP

-179 LKEPLEPKTKYLVM
+179 LKKPLEPKTKYLVV
-193 LTNGIKGANGETIGQ
+193 LTDGIKGANGETIGQ

-223 PDLAPVRGALQGWQ
+223 DDLAPVRSALQGWQ
-237 QLAQGFLA
+237 DLANGFLA
-245 SGTPLVANAKG
+245 GVIQSKE
-256 KAVFNYAFTTGG
+256 KSVFNYTFTTGG

-276 AAPGTFLQGQVAAQI
+276 AAPGTFL
-291 TSIDIGEGA
+291 
-300 ITAAVIG
+300 
-307 GGGNQAAADAQLD
+307 
-320 TIAGLVATQINA
+320 
-332 ENPGTLPTTDGATIR
+332 
-347 PILKSTESLQPYYL
+347 ESSVKQ
-361 AGLRMAITTSKGA
+361 
-374 PVIAAIDTPKSRDY
+374 
-388 NAIIS
+388 
-393 APNTAV
+393 
-399 PVSYDAF
+399 
-406 LTAQVTPKVEA
+406 

-424 GEGAITQAVIGGG
+424 GEGAIKQA
-437 GNQAAA
+437 
-443 DAQLDTIAGLV
+443 TIAKELADGKTQPQAEAIAEGTLDFIAGEV

-459 AENPGTLPTTDGAT
+459 AGGGSLPTDGAT
-473 IRPILK
+473 VRPILK
-479 STESLQPYYLAGL
+479 SSESLQPYYLAGL
-492 RMAITTS
+492 QNAATIGKQEDVAAEVDMPTS
-499 KGAPVI
+499 RAYK
-505 AAIDTPKSRDYNA
+505 A
-518 IISAPNTA
+518 IINPDDGKALP
-526 VPVSYDA
+526 VPYDD
-533 FLTAQVTPKVEAQI
+533 LLESQVAPKVAEQI
-547 ISIAV
+547 TSIAV
-552 GEGAITQA
+552 GEGAIKQA
-560 VIGGGGNQAAAD
+560 
-572 AQLDTIA
+572 TIA
-579 GLVATQINAENPG
+579 KELADGKTQPQAEAIAEGTLDSIAGEVATQINAG
-592 TLPTTDGATI
+592 GGSLPIDGAI
-602 RPILKSTESLQP
+602 VRPILKSTEELQP
-614 YYLTGLRTAI
+614 HYLAGLRAAI
-624 TTSQVDALSSKGN
+624 TKSQVDDLSSKGS

-651 SEAGKADGE
+651 SEAGTADGE
-660 LGTWIASA
+660 LGTWVASD
-668 DAATALGLD
+668 DAAKALGLP
-677 AAPTDVDG
+677 AAPRDCDGIPDKEGKLCSKVDPNK
-685 STNVTYRFPFAKNL
+685 SNVTYRFPFANKL
-699 GMNTVPVMATL
+699 DDITIPVMATL
-710 PDATACPKP
+710 PNATECPKP
-719 ADGYP
+719 PAGYP

-740 LVGNALATSPVCTA
+740 LVGNALATYPVCTA

-771 GLVFSTEKVAS
+771 GLTFNVETV
-782 SVNLQD
+782 SVD
-788 PSTYA
+788 SPATK
-793 ASPFAAVRAGTLAQ
+793 SPFAAVRAGTLAQ

-822 VGKNAAQANVE
+822 VGKNAAQQNVA
-833 MKFASAGETADV
+833 MAFKAAGEEADV

-888 DLVVSPDGTITNPDL
+888 DLVVNPDGTIIEPDL

-972 LQAAAGLDQGSAD
+972 LQAAAGLEQGSAD

-1021 VGGVGDAKPDLVVPN
+1021 VGGVGNAKPDLVVPN

-1054 PLVKLLGITTQYD
+1054 PLVKLLGITTQYN

>member
-35 NEGVQYGPAS
+35 NEGVQYGPTS

-65 FADAGASDGTTNT
+65 FADAGASDGTANT
-78 ADTCPAVTTAINKLD
+78 APDSENPVITALNKLD

-106 ADLDP
+106 EA
-111 ATVQAG
+111 
-117 ETVILVKLANA
+117 
-128 KDHSSIDA
+128 IDA
-136 LDLVTI
+136 NTV
-142 LEATNGVPFSPKGIA
+142 EAGKTVFLAKLNPKGGEA
-157 PTSYEAN
+157 LVVDETNPFNTSSPITPAAYEARA
-164 VISMNDGRTP
+164 ITLDDGRTP

-179 LKEPLEPKTKYLVM
+179 LKKPLEPKTKYLVV
-193 LTNGIKGANGETIGQ
+193 LTDGIKGANGETIGQ

-223 PDLAPVRGALQGWQ
+223 DDLAPVRSALQGWQ
-237 QLAQGFLA
+237 DLANGFLA
-245 SGTPLVANAKG
+245 GVIQSKE
-256 KAVFNYAFTTGG
+256 KSVFNYTFTTGG

-276 AAPGTFLQGQVAAQI
+276 AAPGTFL
-291 TSIDIGEGA
+291 
-300 ITAAVIG
+300 
-307 GGGNQAAADAQLD
+307 
-320 TIAGLVATQINA
+320 
-332 ENPGTLPTTDGATIR
+332 
-347 PILKSTESLQPYYL
+347 ESSVKQ
-361 AGLRMAITTSKGA
+361 
-374 PVIAAIDTPKSRDY
+374 
-388 NAIIS
+388 
-393 APNTAV
+393 
-399 PVSYDAF
+399 
-406 LTAQVTPKVEA
+406 

-424 GEGAITQAVIGGG
+424 GEGAIKQA
-437 GNQAAA
+437 
-443 DAQLDTIAGLV
+443 TIAKELADGKTQPQAEAIAEGTLDFIAGEV

-459 AENPGTLPTTDGAT
+459 AGGGSLPTDGAT
-473 IRPILK
+473 VRPILK
-479 STESLQPYYLAGL
+479 SSESLQPHYLAGL
-492 RMAITTS
+492 RAAIT
-499 KGAPVI
+499 K
-505 AAIDTPKSRDYNA
+505 
-518 IISAPNTA
+518 
-526 VPVSYDA
+526 
-533 FLTAQVTPKVEAQI
+533 
-547 ISIAV
+547 
-552 GEGAITQA
+552 
-560 VIGGGGNQAAAD
+560 
-572 AQLDTIA
+572 
-579 GLVATQINAENPG
+579 
-592 TLPTTDGATI
+592 
-602 RPILKSTESLQP
+602 
-614 YYLTGLRTAI
+614 
-624 TTSQVDALSSKGN
+624 SQVDDLSSKGS

-651 SEAGKADGE
+651 SEADKADSE
-660 LGTWIASA
+660 LGTWVASA
-668 DAATALGLD
+668 AAATALGLE
-677 AAPTDVDG
+677 AVPTDVDG
-685 STNVTYRFPFAKNL
+685 STNVTYRFPFAEKVSDN
-699 GMNTVPVMATL
+699 VIPVFATL
-710 PDATACPKP
+710 PAASKCGQKP
-719 ADGYP
+719 TDGWP
-724 VVIYQHGITVD
+724 VAIYQHGITVD

-740 LVGNALATSPVCTA
+740 LVGNALANACVA

-782 SVNLQD
+782 SVDLQD
-788 PSTYA
+788 PNTYA

-996 VDSADPINFAGAE
+996 VDSADPINFVSAP
-1009 HMKTLPILSYEA
+1009 HMQTLPILSYEA
-1021 VGGVGDAKPDLVVPN
+1021 VGGVDDAKPDLVVPN
-1036 NALNAT
+1036 NALDAE

-1054 PLVKLLGITTQYD
+1054 PLVTLLGIETQFD
-1067 QSTASALQQNPDGI
+1067 DSA
-1081 RANVRVGTGDHSTFS
+1081 
-1096 NANPQDTF
+1096 
-1104 AEIYGQIGSFI
+1104 
-1115 LSAGKAVNVDN
+1115 VDRK
-1126 TDVLE
+1126 
-1131 PAE
+1131 

>member
-35 NEGVQYGPAS
+35 NEGVQYGPTS

-65 FADAGASDGTTNT
+65 FADAGASDGTANT
-78 ADTCPAVTTAINKLD
+78 APDSENPVITALNKLD

-106 ADLDP
+106 EA
-111 ATVQAG
+111 
-117 ETVILVKLANA
+117 
-128 KDHSSIDA
+128 IDA
-136 LDLVTI
+136 NTV
-142 LEATNGVPFSPKGIA
+142 EAGKTVFLAKLNPKGGEA
-157 PTSYEAN
+157 LVVDEANPFNTSSPITPAAYEARA
-164 VISMNDGRTP
+164 ITLDDGRTP

-179 LKEPLEPKTKYLVM
+179 LKKPLEPKTKYLVV
-193 LTNGIKGANGETIGQ
+193 LTDGIKGANGETIGQ

-223 PDLAPVRGALQGWQ
+223 DDLAPVRSALQGWQ
-237 QLAQGFLA
+237 DLANGFLA
-245 SGTPLVANAKG
+245 GVIQSKE
-256 KAVFNYAFTTGG
+256 KSVFNYTFTTGG

-276 AAPGTFLQGQVAAQI
+276 AAPGTFL
-291 TSIDIGEGA
+291 
-300 ITAAVIG
+300 
-307 GGGNQAAADAQLD
+307 
-320 TIAGLVATQINA
+320 
-332 ENPGTLPTTDGATIR
+332 
-347 PILKSTESLQPYYL
+347 ESSVKQ
-361 AGLRMAITTSKGA
+361 
-374 PVIAAIDTPKSRDY
+374 
-388 NAIIS
+388 
-393 APNTAV
+393 
-399 PVSYDAF
+399 
-406 LTAQVTPKVEA
+406 

-424 GEGAITQAVIGGG
+424 GEGAIKQA
-437 GNQAAA
+437 
-443 DAQLDTIAGLV
+443 TIAKELADGKTQPQAEAIAEGTLDFIAGEV

-459 AENPGTLPTTDGAT
+459 AGGGSLPTDGAT
-473 IRPILK
+473 VRPILK
-479 STESLQPYYLAGL
+479 SSESLQPHYLAGL
-492 RMAITTS
+492 RAAIT
-499 KGAPVI
+499 K
-505 AAIDTPKSRDYNA
+505 
-518 IISAPNTA
+518 
-526 VPVSYDA
+526 
-533 FLTAQVTPKVEAQI
+533 
-547 ISIAV
+547 
-552 GEGAITQA
+552 
-560 VIGGGGNQAAAD
+560 
-572 AQLDTIA
+572 
-579 GLVATQINAENPG
+579 
-592 TLPTTDGATI
+592 
-602 RPILKSTESLQP
+602 
-614 YYLTGLRTAI
+614 
-624 TTSQVDALSSKGN
+624 SQVDDLSSKGS

-651 SEAGKADGE
+651 SEADKADSE
-660 LGTWIASA
+660 LGTWVASA
-668 DAATALGLD
+668 AAATALGLE
-677 AAPTDVDG
+677 AVPTDVDG
-685 STNVTYRFPFAKNL
+685 STNVTYRFPFAEKVSDN
-699 GMNTVPVMATL
+699 VIPVFATL
-710 PDATACPKP
+710 PAASKCGQKP
-719 ADGYP
+719 TDGWP
-724 VVIYQHGITVD
+724 VAIYQHGITVD

-740 LVGNALATSPVCTA
+740 LVGNALANACVA

-782 SVNLQD
+782 SVDLQD
-788 PSTYA
+788 PNTYA

-972 LQAAAGLDQGSAD
+972 LQAAAGLEQGSAD

-1067 QSTASALQQNPDGI
+1067 QSTDTSAPQHNSDGI

-1115 LSAGKAVNVDN
+1115 KSEGEAVQVTDN
-1126 TDVLE
+1126 SVLA
-1131 PAE
+1131 PAAE

>member
-65 FADAGASDGTTNT
+65 FADAADSDGTANT
-78 ADTCPAVTTAINKLD
+78 ADTTPPVTTALNKLD

-111 ATVQAG
+111 STVVAG
-117 ETVILVKLANA
+117 QSVFLVKLRNGV
-128 KDHSSIDA
+128 DDPSIDA
-136 LDLVTI
+136 LNIDTI
-142 LEATNGVPFSPKGIA
+142 LASNPTNPFSSKPITPA
-157 PTSYEAN
+157 SYEARY
-164 VISMNDGRTP
+164 ITMDDGRTP

-179 LKEPLEPKTKYLVM
+179 LKEPLEPKTKYLVV
-193 LTNGIKGANGETIGQ
+193 LTDGIKGTNGETIGQ

-276 AAPGTFLQGQVAAQI
+276 AAPGTFMAKQLPTYAHAEAAIKGSVEAQVRGQVPEGTPEANIQAAIEQNFENTLSQITGPLTQMLDAANAANPDWANLNGLPLEQQLVALRSAPLAGYYHQALITGIAQTGIDVAVSKPQPRDYSAIMQGPGVAVAVPYDTFFTAQIAAQVEKTVEEQI
-291 TSIDIGEGA
+291 TSIAIGEGA
-300 ITAAVIG
+300 ITQAVID
-307 GGGNQAAADAQLD
+307 GGGNQAMADGQLD
-320 TIAGLVATQINA
+320 LIAGAVATEINA
-332 ENPGTLPTTDGATIR
+332 NGGSLPTTDGATIR
-347 PILKSTESLQPYYL
+347 PVLKSTEELQPYYL
-361 AGLRMAITTSKGA
+361 AGLRKAITDSQIPGA
-374 PVIAAIDTPKSRDY
+374 IAA
-388 NAIIS
+388 N
-393 APNTAV
+393 
-399 PVSYDAF
+399 
-406 LTAQVTPKVEA
+406 L
-417 QITSIAV
+417 
-424 GEGAITQAVIGGG
+424 
-437 GNQAAA
+437 
-443 DAQLDTIAGLV
+443 
-454 ATQIN
+454 
-459 AENPGTLPTTDGAT
+459 PG
-473 IRPILK
+473 
-479 STESLQPYYLAGL
+479 
-492 RMAITTS
+492 
-499 KGAPVI
+499 
-505 AAIDTPKSRDYNA
+505 
-518 IISAPNTA
+518 
-526 VPVSYDA
+526 
-533 FLTAQVTPKVEAQI
+533 
-547 ISIAV
+547 
-552 GEGAITQA
+552 
-560 VIGGGGNQAAAD
+560 
-572 AQLDTIA
+572 
-579 GLVATQINAENPG
+579 
-592 TLPTTDGATI
+592 
-602 RPILKSTESLQP
+602 
-614 YYLTGLRTAI
+614 
-624 TTSQVDALSSKGN
+624 LSSKGS

-660 LGTWIASA
+660 LGTWVASA

-685 STNVTYRFPFAKNL
+685 STNVTYRFPFAEKVSDN
-699 GMNTVPVMATL
+699 VIPVFATL
-710 PDATACPKP
+710 PATSECGAKP
-719 ADGYP
+719 SDGWP
-724 VVIYQHGITVD
+724 VAIYQHGITVD

-740 LVGNALATSPVCTA
+740 LVGNALAQACVA

-771 GLVFSTEKVAS
+771 DLLF
-782 SVNLQD
+782 SVNTIAEGAVDGSGSPTAL
-788 PSTYA
+788 A
-793 ASPFAAVRAGTLAQ
+793 AKSPFAVARAGAAGQGSTFFASL
-807 NPDNWMKD
+807 K
-815 LHERHNN
+815 ERHNN

-833 MKFASAGETADV
+833 MKFASAGATADV

-854 LNNFARTRDAMR
+854 LQNFARTRDAMR

-874 LNASIGAMDIDGSG
+874 LNATIGDMDVDADGNS
-888 DLVVSPDGTITNPDL
+888 DFDA
-903 DPSKVYFIGHSL
+903 SKVYFVGHSL

-961 PSIGGAKILPG
+961 PSTGGAKILPG
-972 LQAAAGLDQGSAD
+972 LKAAAGLEQGSAD

>member
-65 FADAGASDGTTNT
+65 FADAADSDGTANT
-78 ADTCPAVTTAINKLD
+78 ADTTPPVTTALNKLD

-111 ATVQAG
+111 STVVAG
-117 ETVILVKLANA
+117 QSVFLVKLRNGV
-128 KDHSSIDA
+128 DDPSIDA
-136 LDLVTI
+136 LNIDTI
-142 LEATNGVPFSPKGIA
+142 LASNPTNPFSSKPITPA
-157 PTSYEAN
+157 SYEARY
-164 VISMNDGRTP
+164 ITMDDGRTP

-179 LKEPLEPKTKYLVM
+179 LKEPLEPKTKYLVV
-193 LTNGIKGANGETIGQ
+193 LTDGIKGTNGETIGQ

-479 STESLQPYYLAGL
+479 STESLQPYYL
-492 RMAITTS
+492 
-499 KGAPVI
+499 
-505 AAIDTPKSRDYNA
+505 
-518 IISAPNTA
+518 
-526 VPVSYDA
+526 
-533 FLTAQVTPKVEAQI
+533 
-547 ISIAV
+547 
-552 GEGAITQA
+552 
-560 VIGGGGNQAAAD
+560 
-572 AQLDTIA
+572 
-579 GLVATQINAENPG
+579 
-592 TLPTTDGATI
+592 
-602 RPILKSTESLQP
+602 
-614 YYLTGLRTAI
+614 TGLRTAI

-660 LGTWIASA
+660 LGTWVASA

-699 GMNTVPVMATL
+699 GMNIVPVMATL

-822 VGKNAAQANVE
+822 VGKNAAQANVAMVFKNE
-833 MKFASAGETADV
+833 AGATATADV

-874 LNASIGAMDIDGSG
+874 LNATIGDMDVDADGNS
-888 DLVVSPDGTITNPDL
+888 DFDA
-903 DPSKVYFIGHSL
+903 SKVYFVGHSL

-940 KIQGAI
+940 KIQGSI

-972 LQAAAGLDQGSAD
+972 LQAAAGLEQGSAD

>member
-65 FADAGASDGTTNT
+65 FADAADSDGTANT
-78 ADTCPAVTTAINKLD
+78 ADTTPPVTTALNKLD

-111 ATVQAG
+111 STVVAG
-117 ETVILVKLANA
+117 QSVFLVKLRNGV
-128 KDHSSIDA
+128 DDPSIDA
-136 LDLVTI
+136 LNIDTI
-142 LEATNGVPFSPKGIA
+142 LASNPTNPFSSKPITPA
-157 PTSYEAN
+157 SYEARY
-164 VISMNDGRTP
+164 ITMDDGRTP

-179 LKEPLEPKTKYLVM
+179 LKEPLEPKTKYLVV
-193 LTNGIKGANGETIGQ
+193 LTDGIKGTNGETIGQ

-479 STESLQPYYLAGL
+479 STESLQPYYL
-492 RMAITTS
+492 
-499 KGAPVI
+499 
-505 AAIDTPKSRDYNA
+505 
-518 IISAPNTA
+518 
-526 VPVSYDA
+526 
-533 FLTAQVTPKVEAQI
+533 
-547 ISIAV
+547 
-552 GEGAITQA
+552 
-560 VIGGGGNQAAAD
+560 
-572 AQLDTIA
+572 
-579 GLVATQINAENPG
+579 
-592 TLPTTDGATI
+592 
-602 RPILKSTESLQP
+602 
-614 YYLTGLRTAI
+614 TGLRTAI

-660 LGTWIASA
+660 LGTWVASA

-822 VGKNAAQANVE
+822 VGKNAAQANVAMVFKNE
-833 MKFASAGETADV
+833 AGATATADV

-874 LNASIGAMDIDGSG
+874 LNATIGDMDVDADGNS
-888 DLVVSPDGTITNPDL
+888 DFDA
-903 DPSKVYFIGHSL
+903 SKVYFVGHSL

-940 KIQGAI
+940 KIQGSI

-972 LQAAAGLDQGSAD
+972 LQAAAGLEQGSAD

-996 VDSADPINFAGAE
+996 VDSADPINFVSAP
-1009 HMKTLPILSYEA
+1009 HMQNLPILSYTA
-1021 VGGVGDAKPDLVVPN
+1021 VDDLVVPN
-1036 NALNAT
+1036 TAETGT
-1042 VATAKSYLAGTD
+1042 VDTAKSYLSGTD
-1054 PLVKLLGITTQYD
+1054 PLVKALGITEVVNG
-1067 QSTASALQQNPDGI
+1067 STALGPVMETRISI
-1081 RANVRVGTGDHSTFS
+1081 RTDAEKSDHSTFS
-1096 NANPQDTF
+1096 NAQPAETF
-1104 AEIYGQIGSFI
+1104 AEIFGQIGSFI
-1115 LSAGKAVNVDN
+1115 SDVSPLKLQGINVQD

-1131 PAE
+1131 QVE